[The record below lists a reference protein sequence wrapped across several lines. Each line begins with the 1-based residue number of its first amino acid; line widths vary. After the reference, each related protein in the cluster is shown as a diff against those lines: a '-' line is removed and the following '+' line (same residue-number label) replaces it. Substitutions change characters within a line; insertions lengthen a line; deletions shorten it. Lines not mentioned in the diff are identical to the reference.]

1 MKRFPQFPKGTT
13 VTAAD
18 GWKGVVQ
25 TQHGRSV
32 VALRVGEVPNDDLRG
47 YRCFKADDLQSAAL
61 IRAAAIAKR
70 REIEAS
76 WELAEPA

>member
-1 MKRFPQFPKGTT
+1 MKRFPQFPKGT
-13 VTAAD
+13 VITAPD

-25 TQHGRSV
+25 MQRGRTV
-32 VALRVGEVPNDDLRG
+32 VALQVGEVPNDDLRG
-47 YRCFKADDLQSAAL
+47 YKTFRADDLQSAAL
-61 IRAAAIAKR
+61 IRAAAIARR